1 MCQIKT
7 AIMKTKNSL
16 KSKRTQK
23 GLTVKQISE
32 KLNIS
37 TGQIKAIE
45 EQKFIP
51 NVSMAVKISRFFNLK
66 VEDVFQ
72 VE

>member
-1 MCQIKT
+1 
-7 AIMKTKNSL
+7 MKTKNNL
-16 KSKRTQK
+16 KIKRNKK
-23 GLTVKQISE
+23 GLTVKQISK

-45 EQKFIP
+45 EQKLIP

-66 VEDVFQ
+66 VEDIFQ